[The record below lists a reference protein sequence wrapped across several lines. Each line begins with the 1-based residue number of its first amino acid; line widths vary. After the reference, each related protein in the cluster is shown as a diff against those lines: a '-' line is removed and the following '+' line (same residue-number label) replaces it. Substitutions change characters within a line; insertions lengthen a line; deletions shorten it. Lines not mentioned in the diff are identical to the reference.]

1 MARSDKFGHTFSK
14 YDLQRNNGTVGLRVQ
29 ILLIIS
35 RWHWLTKVYHFLL
48 LDVLKATLKYFLI
61 VIKKYL
67 FTAVA
72 CDLNHPLYEGA
83 SKVGLSI
90 GEMIEEVISVQGLSS
105 SLIYLHSQ

>member
-1 MARSDKFGHTFSK
+1 MFSVTRCTK
-14 YDLQRNNGTVGLRVQ
+14 SNIK
-29 ILLIIS
+29 ILLNCD
-35 RWHWLTKVYHFLL
+35 KN
-48 LDVLKATLKYFLI
+48 
-61 VIKKYL
+61 YL

-105 SLIYLHSQ
+105 SLIYLHTVHSQ